1 MDTLKIGRY
10 IQHLRKMKSITQEAL
25 AEQVGVSRQT
35 IAKWESGES
44 APDLDMAGK
53 LGQALDVSLDDLA
66 NAPLYKAPPEAGDM
80 KGKHVFGLVTVG
92 DKGQIVIPVQARRVF
107 HIQPGDQLMVLGDE
121 DRGLALV
128 DATFFLKVAEVMR
141 NGDK

>member
-1 MDTLKIGRY
+1 MIGEN
-10 IQHLRKMKSITQEAL
+10 IQCLRKRKSITQEAL
-25 AEQVGVSRQT
+25 AEMVGVSRQT

-44 APDLDMAGK
+44 APDLEMSGK
-53 LGQALDVSLDDLA
+53 LSQALDVSLDDLA
-66 NAPLYKAPPEAGDM
+66 NAPLYEMPKEAAPV
-80 KGKHVFGLVTVG
+80 KGRHIFGLVTVG

-128 DATFFLKVAEVMR
+128 DARFFMQVAEVMH
-141 NGDK
+141 NGGK